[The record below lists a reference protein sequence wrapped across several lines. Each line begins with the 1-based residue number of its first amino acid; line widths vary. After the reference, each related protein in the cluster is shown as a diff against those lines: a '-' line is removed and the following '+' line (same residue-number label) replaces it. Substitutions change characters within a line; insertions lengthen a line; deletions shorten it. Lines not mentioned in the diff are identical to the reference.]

1 MRDKYTMMFQLQ
13 YRYLHHGFST
23 INTETSLI
31 LVAAITVIV
40 IVVTVMIT
48 GIPNPTPSPMLELCD
63 LQLGLH
69 KELHPLQLQLLS
81 KLHPLLLHLHHLLQL
96 RALSMLIRLPELQY
110 CLCQFLNR
118 TSPSLLL
125 SSCPQ
130 CPSSYP
136 PGIGIR
142 IQIHLPPNPQPLP
155 LVKIHWE
162 TIRRGWRCLSRR
174 A

>member
-1 MRDKYTMMFQLQ
+1 TLILEEVKVLGFSEKKGDNEIVIKLGMSDKYTRMFQLQ

-40 IVVTVMIT
+40 IVVTMMIT

-63 LQLGLH
+63 LQLRLH

-96 RALSMLIRLPELQY
+96 
-110 CLCQFLNR
+110 
-118 TSPSLLL
+118 
-125 SSCPQ
+125 
-130 CPSSYP
+130 
-136 PGIGIR
+136 
-142 IQIHLPPNPQPLP
+142 
-155 LVKIHWE
+155 
-162 TIRRGWRCLSRR
+162 
-174 A
+174 